1 MQVQRDGKDQ
11 QTSLGYWTLGAQFL
25 SLAHESC
32 SEIVNSGNKLV
43 VIIKSSQHNQC
54 GDADRWSDHSFGTPV
69 LFSFFHGIEL
79 ILKGFL
85 SATGS
90 QKQKPHHRLT
100 ELLSDFVSV
109 HPDTDLAKQ
118 IRVALFPRASTP
130 IGSFL
135 EHNKITI
142 DDWYEALKYPESKK
156 KQRFSHIDLKYGGH
170 TTISFWDHIREQSL
184 AIRKEAARL
193 SKSLGYAL

>member
-1 MQVQRDGKDQ
+1 M
-11 QTSLGYWTLGAQFL
+11 SLGYWTLGAQFL
-25 SLAHESC
+25 TLTCVSC
-32 SEIVNSGNKLV
+32 SKIVNSGNKFA
-43 VIIKSSQHNQC
+43 VIIKLPPHNKC
-54 GDADRWSDHSFGTPV
+54 DDADEWSDSSVGIPV
-69 LFSFFHGIEL
+69 LFCFFHGIEL

-100 ELLSDFVSV
+100 ELLSDFISV

-118 IRVALFPRASTP
+118 ITVALFPRASTP

-170 TTISFWDHIREQSL
+170 TTISFWNHIYEQSL
-184 AIRKEAARL
+184 AMRKEAARL
-193 SKSLGYAL
+193 SKSLGYA